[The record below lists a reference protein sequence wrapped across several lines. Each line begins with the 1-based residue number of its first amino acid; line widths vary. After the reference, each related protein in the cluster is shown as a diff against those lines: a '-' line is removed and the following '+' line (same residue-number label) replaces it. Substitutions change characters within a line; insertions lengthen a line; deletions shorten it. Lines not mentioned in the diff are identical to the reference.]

1 MQGVYLHVVAD
12 SLGSLGVIVST
23 LCVKYFNLVIAD
35 AICSLLISTTILLS
49 GLPFLKMTVKQ
60 LVLQTPPKLKR
71 KLA

>member
-60 LVLQTPPKLKR
+60 LVLQVPPKLKR

>member
-1 MQGVYLHVVAD
+1 LHVLAD
-12 SLGSLGVIVST
+12 SLGSLGVIIST

-60 LVLQTPPKLKR
+60 LVL
-71 KLA
+71 

>member
-49 GLPFLKMTVKQ
+49 GIPFLKMTVKQ
-60 LVLQTPPKLKR
+60 LVLQTPAKLKR
-71 KLA
+71 KLS

>member
-1 MQGVYLHVVAD
+1 MQGVYLHVLAD
-12 SLGSLGVIVST
+12 SLGSLGVIIST

-60 LVLQTPPKLKR
+60 LVL
-71 KLA
+71 